1 MRSVL
6 LAVVAVTLSAP
17 ALAAPS
23 KTTRDAQAMA
33 ERLNDPVMQ
42 AAMAGGINAM
52 LGALLDMR
60 LDGIA
65 KALEPLNGGKRV
77 DLKGRT
83 VREMAE
89 RDDPYFEEKLQG
101 GTRAVIGG
109 MGAMASALATAMPE
123 LERAMAKMGEA
134 MDKAQQRLPDAR

>member
-1 MRSVL
+1 
-6 LAVVAVTLSAP
+6 
-17 ALAAPS
+17 
-23 KTTRDAQAMA
+23 
-33 ERLNDPVMQ
+33 
-42 AAMAGGINAM
+42 
-52 LGALLDMR
+52 MR